1 MEQKE
6 VSKASQQAM
15 KEQEKTELLRMSEI
29 SLWLD
34 TYDDIFSDFD
44 SRPYSQRAVSQD
56 FLAEAKRA
64 SRDMVSGEI
73 ELKFLIPADKRNP
86 VQEHLIKKRLID
98 HFRRH
103 FEMLRKERDG
113 VVKQGLRFVVI
124 GVILMFW
131 ATYLLFKFEKIFL
144 TSFMVVLLEP
154 GGWFLFWEGLNKILF
169 ESKIKKPDHEFYHKM
184 TKCEV
189 TFTQY

>member
-15 KEQEKTELLRMSEI
+15 KEEEKTELLRMSEI

-98 HFRRH
+98 HFTRH
-103 FEMLRKERDG
+103 FEMLRKERDE

-124 GVILMFW
+124 GIILMFW
-131 ATYLLFKFEKIFL
+131 ATYILFKFEKIFL
-144 TSFMVVLLEP
+144 TSFMVILLEP

-169 ESKIKKPDHEFYHKM
+169 ESKTKKPEYEFYHKM